1 MSELDGW
8 IEKLRK
14 CEILAEND
22 VKKLCEKA
30 VEILVEESNVQRV
43 DAPVTLCKLVNHQL
57 VSTTCPSI
65 ANCSDGLYNH
75 SVCLLWEKNLI
86 GKCSVNSLSHYAL
99 KAAEET
105 FNQRQHHFD

>member
-1 MSELDGW
+1 MLIAFDWIWAGAPGGKVLVLGMSELDGW

-57 VSTTCPSI
+57 VSTICPSI
-65 ANCSDGLYNH
+65 ANCSSGLYNH
-75 SVCLLWEKNLI
+75 SMCLLWEK
-86 GKCSVNSLSHYAL
+86 
-99 KAAEET
+99 
-105 FNQRQHHFD
+105 D

>member
-1 MSELDGW
+1 MLNCLRLDLAGAPGGKVLVLGMSELDGW

-75 SVCLLWEKNLI
+75 GVSLL
-86 GKCSVNSLSHYAL
+86 
-99 KAAEET
+99 
-105 FNQRQHHFD
+105 